1 MHARM
6 QDRLAGPSR
15 ICILRCIVRVGR
27 VGGVGLVRIAAA
39 QVDTCVGDLEGNAR
53 SVLEWTRRAADEGAH
68 LVVFPEMTLTG
79 YPIEDLALRASF
91 RRAAQATLE
100 RLARDLA
107 DAGLGDVAV
116 LVGSVGERPAERR
129 RTDGADGAPGG
140 ADTVAT
146 AAQADVADAARTAAD
161 VQRLV
166 PSEVAGDVVAG
177 RPEAADAVR
186 PTNDAV
192 LLRGGRVE
200 ARYSKHHLPN
210 YGVFDEFRIFA
221 PGDEVCVLDV
231 AGRRIGVVICEDI
244 WQDGG
249 PVSLMDENDVD
260 ALVVLNGSPFEEGK
274 GHVRAE
280 LAARRA
286 AEVDAPVV
294 YVNLIGGQDDLV
306 FDGGSFVVDRDGTPL
321 AGAPQ
326 FVEDLLLWDLADD
339 GEASRRGAQADPL
352 HPDEEIYRALV
363 TGLRGYVRKN
373 GFRSVTLGLSGGIDS
388 ALTAAIAAD
397 AIGGEN
403 VVGVSMPSSFSST
416 HSQDDAQDLAQRIGA
431 DYRVQPIASI
441 VDAYQ
446 EQLALD
452 GVAEENLQA
461 RVRGVILMAISNRE
475 GHLVIAP
482 GNKSELATGYAT
494 IYDAGSIG
502 GFAPLKDVDKSR
514 VWALARWRNNHA
526 LDRGDLPPIPESSI
540 TKPPSAELRPGQL
553 DQDSLPPYDLLDE
566 VLDAY
571 VEHAEGR
578 TELLARGFDEAVV
591 DLVLQ
596 LVDRAEWKRRQYPL
610 GPKVTALAFGRD
622 RRLPVTS
629 RWREP

>member
-1 MHARM
+1 VAR
-6 QDRLAGPSR
+6 
-15 ICILRCIVRVGR
+15 
-27 VGGVGLVRIAAA
+27 VRIAAA
-39 QVDTCVGDLEGNAR
+39 QVDTCVGDLDGNAR
-53 SVLEWTRRAADEGAH
+53 LVLDWTRRAAEQGAQ

-91 RRAAQATLE
+91 RRAAHATVEQLAT
-100 RLARDLA
+100 RLVE
-107 DAGLGDVAV
+107 AGLGEVAV
-116 LVGSVGERPAERR
+116 LVGSVGER
-129 RTDGADGAPGG
+129 
-140 ADTVAT
+140 AT
-146 AAQADVADAARTAAD
+146 EHGV
-161 VQRLV
+161 
-166 PSEVAGDVVAG
+166 
-177 RPEAADAVR
+177 VR
-186 PTNDAV
+186 PTNDAL

-200 ARYSKHHLPN
+200 ARYCKHHLPN

-221 PGDEVCVLDV
+221 PGDETCVIEV
-231 AGRRIGVVICEDI
+231 AGRRLGVVVCEDI

-249 PVSLMDENDVD
+249 PVSEMDANDVA

-274 GHVRAE
+274 GHVRTE

-294 YVNLIGGQDDLV
+294 YVNLVGGQDDLV
-306 FDGGSFVVDRDGTPL
+306 FDGGSFVVDRDGTLL
-321 AGAPQ
+321 ANAPQ
-326 FVEDLLLWDLADD
+326 LVEHLLMWDLADD
-339 GEASRRGAQADPL
+339 GEPSLPGPRVPALGT
-352 HPDEEIYRALV
+352 DEEIYRAVVL
-363 TGLRGYVRKN
+363 GLRGYVRKN
-373 GFRSVTLGLSGGIDS
+373 GFRSVVLGVSGGIDS
-388 ALTAAIAAD
+388 ALTAVIAAD

-403 VVGVSMPSSFSST
+403 VVGVSMPSSFSSQ
-416 HSQDDAQDLAQRIGA
+416 HSRDDAQDLARRIGA

-446 EQLALD
+446 EHLALE

-461 RVRGVILMAISNRE
+461 RVRGVILMGISNRE
-475 GHLVIAP
+475 GHLVVAP

-514 VWALARWRNNHA
+514 VWSLARWRNNRA
-526 LDRGDLPPIPESSI
+526 VDAGEIPPIPESSI
-540 TKPPSAELRPGQL
+540 TKPPSAELRPGQT

-578 TELLARGFDEAVV
+578 AELLARGFDAAVV
-591 DLVLQ
+591 DRVLQ

>member
-1 MHARM
+1 M
-6 QDRLAGPSR
+6 
-15 ICILRCIVRVGR
+15 
-27 VGGVGLVRIAAA
+27 AAA
-39 QVDTCVGDLEGNAR
+39 QIDTCVGDLAGNA
-53 SVLEWTRRAADEGAH
+53 SAVLEWTRRAAQTGAQ

-91 RRAAQATLE
+91 RRAAQETLE
-100 RLARDLA
+100 QLARDLDA
-107 DAGLGDVAV
+107 DGLGDVAV
-116 LVGSVGERPAERR
+116 LVGSVGERASRR
-129 RTDGADGAPGG
+129 RRPGAD
-140 ADTVAT
+140 
-146 AAQADVADAARTAAD
+146 DAAEAPRESGTEPLPD
-161 VQRLV
+161 SELV
-166 PSEVAGDVVAG
+166 GDVVAG
-177 RPEAADAVR
+177 RPEARDAVR

-200 ARYSKHHLPN
+200 TRYSKHHLPN

-221 PGDEVCVLDV
+221 PGDEICVIDV
-231 AGRRIGVVICEDI
+231 ADRRIGVVICEDI

-249 PVSLMDENDVD
+249 PVSLMDEREVA

-294 YVNLIGGQDDLV
+294 YVNLVGGQDDLV
-306 FDGGSFVVDRDGTPL
+306 FDGGSFVVDRDGSLL
-321 AGAPQ
+321 ASAPQ
-326 FVEDLLLWDLADD
+326 LVEHLLVWDLADE
-339 GEASRRGAQADPL
+339 GEPAQRGPVAPPL
-352 HPDEEIYRALV
+352 HPDEETYRAV
-363 TGLRGYVRKN
+363 VAGLRAYVRKN
-373 GFRSVTLGLSGGIDS
+373 GFRTVTLGLSGGIDS
-388 ALTAAIAAD
+388 ALTAVIAAD

-403 VVGVSMPSSFSST
+403 VVGVSMPSAFSSD
-416 HSQDDAQDLAQRIGA
+416 HSKDDAADLAQRIGA
-431 DYRVQPIASI
+431 DYRVQPIAGM
-441 VDAYQ
+441 VEAFQ
-446 EQLALD
+446 RELALE

-461 RVRGVILMAISNRE
+461 RVRGMILMAISNRE

-502 GFAPLKDVDKSR
+502 GYAPLKDVDKSR
-514 VWALARWRNNHA
+514 VWALARWRNDHA
-526 LDRGDLPPIPESSI
+526 IDRGEIPPIPESSI

-553 DQDSLPPYDLLDE
+553 DQDSLPPYALLDE

-578 TELLARGFDEAVV
+578 AELLARGFDPAVV
-591 DLVLQ
+591 DRVLQ
-596 LVDRAEWKRRQYPL
+596 LVDRAEWKRRQYPP

-622 RRLPVTS
+622 RRLPITS